1 MVANQSFSE
10 QSRHCVF
17 FDELIADSAYE
28 WIYVL
33 RILMPINVFFRA
45 LAHIQSLLEML
56 ELQFDP
62 PAIPQI

>member
-1 MVANQSFSE
+1 MVAGQSFSE
-10 QSRHCVF
+10 QSRHYGF
-17 FDELIADSAYE
+17 FNELIADSAYE

-33 RILMPINVFFRA
+33 RILMPVNAFFRA